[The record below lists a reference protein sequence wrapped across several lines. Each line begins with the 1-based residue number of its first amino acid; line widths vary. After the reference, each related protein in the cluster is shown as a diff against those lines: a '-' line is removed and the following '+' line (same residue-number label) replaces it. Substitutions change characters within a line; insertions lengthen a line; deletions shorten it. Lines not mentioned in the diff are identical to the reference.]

1 MKIINIILSMCIC
14 FLIFFFLKKYDSWGI
29 SEGVCIYHDSSVVVA
44 IILSSILFLLNFL
57 FWFFFKEKKSTTNI
71 VFIIIS
77 IGLFVYWHPATYY
90 YSIGAL
96 LKYTN
101 IQIEQLGEV
110 ARCELQRNNDLRF
123 VKP

>member
-1 MKIINIILSMCIC
+1 MYLFSYIFLS
-14 FLIFFFLKKYDSWGI
+14 KKYDSWGI